1 MESWLGTG
9 DRCMAPCLP
18 PPGVMTSPRDSAPQL
33 TQKIEA
39 TQNNARRQRECEI
52 AFLQQPL
59 REIVTEK
66 MTK

>member
-1 MESWLGTG
+1 MEPVTG
-9 DRCMAPCLP
+9 AWHPASPP

-59 REIVTEK
+59 REVVTEK